1 MIRHFAT
8 VSLGTLASRFSGF
21 LRDAMVAALLGA
33 GAIADIF
40 LIPFQIVSAVRRLI
54 GEGAL
59 NAALVPA
66 WLKLRDAEG
75 DDAASHFAGR
85 VLSVLTLALCALA
98 FVIAI
103 AAPLLIALAGHDA
116 RTLAIWLMLP
126 YLAFAAP
133 VAVTMAVLNAQAR
146 FALAA
151 FAPML
156 FNLLLIAVA
165 AVLLWLRVES
175 ATASYALAA
184 AIGVAG
190 LVQLAVLR
198 GSGGATIAWREAR
211 LDAPMHAFLKQ
222 ALPGMI
228 ASASPQ
234 LLMLAGMAFA
244 AAIPGAVSW
253 LYFANRLIELPLGLV
268 GVAMGTVMVP
278 LVARDARGIAQHER
292 HAFEQHAFEIALAL
306 ALPACFALMAL
317 AQPITRVLFQHGAF
331 TAQDTM
337 ATAFMLIVLAL
348 GLPAQVFTK
357 TLSASFFGRN
367 DTRVP
372 MIATLAGLA
381 ATIIAGIALLGRGD
395 LGIATAIVCGAW
407 TQAAWLAVV
416 AWRSTALRIEMTTAV
431 RMLKIVAATAAMVV
445 ALEITQRVLGQATG
459 LLVAALQLA
468 ALIAIGLAVYALALR
483 ALGVVTAAAVKDALR
498 KS

>member
-40 LIPFQIVSAVRRLI
+40 LIPFQLVSAVRRLI

-66 WLKLRDAEG
+66 WLRARDIEG
-75 DDAASHFAGR
+75 DDAAAAFAGR
-85 VLSVLTLALCALA
+85 VLGVLTLALCALA

-103 AAPLLIALAGHDA
+103 AAPIMIALSGHDA
-116 RTLAIWLMLP
+116 RALAIWLMLP

-165 AVLLWLRVES
+165 AALLTLRIDS
-175 ATASYALAA
+175 ATASCALAA

-198 GSGGATIAWREAR
+198 GSGGARIAWRGAR
-211 LDAPMHAFLKQ
+211 LDAPMRDFLKR

-234 LLMLAGMAFA
+234 LLMLAGMGFA
-244 AAIPGAVSW
+244 AALPGAVSW

-278 LVARDARGIAQHER
+278 LVARDARDAARHER
-292 HAFEQHAFEIALAL
+292 HAFEIALAL
-306 ALPACFALMAL
+306 VLPACFALMAL

-357 TLSASFFGRN
+357 TLSASFFGRS

-381 ATIIAGIALLGRGD
+381 ATIVAGVALRGRGD
-395 LGIATAIVCGAW
+395 TGIATAIVCGAW
-407 TQAAWLAVV
+407 TQAAWLAVA
-416 AWRSTALRIEMTTAV
+416 AWRTTALRIEMTTAV
-431 RMLKIVAATAAMVV
+431 RMLKIVAATAAMVA
-445 ALEITQRVLGQATG
+445 ALEAMQRMLGHAAGLPAAT
-459 LLVAALQLA
+459 LQLA

-483 ALGVVTAAAVKDALR
+483 LLGAVTMAAVTEALR